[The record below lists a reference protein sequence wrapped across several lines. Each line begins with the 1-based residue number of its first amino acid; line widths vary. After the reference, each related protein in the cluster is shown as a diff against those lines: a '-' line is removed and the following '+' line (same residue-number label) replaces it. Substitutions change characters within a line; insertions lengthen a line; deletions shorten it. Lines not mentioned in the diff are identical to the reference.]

1 VGWVAASMDLLW
13 LVADGLGLGI
23 KLEGPLSQIIPR
35 RIRAVGREQLR
46 VCGCPEER
54 AWRNPPVSGV
64 CSALSLHHSVAASV
78 SGWRTAAYAAHSR

>member
-13 LVADGLGLGI
+13 RMALVGLGI

-46 VCGCPEER
+46 VCGCPEEGL
-54 AWRNPPVSGV
+54 AEPPRVKGV
-64 CSALSLHHSVAASV
+64 FGAELAPFGA
-78 SGWRTAAYAAHSR
+78 RPRP